1 MPPPEKNLLM
11 IIVGGDALALSTARE
26 LSLLQGRRIV
36 VLWPADLEFASAVE
50 AVGAQFIAGRPDS
63 RAGLEMAG
71 VSEAVTILALSHNDQ
86 LNLQAALRARDANP
100 HIRIVLR
107 QFNRTLAAKIEQNL
121 ADCSVLSLAWHS
133 AATYAAVALD
143 PSCFR
148 GLQFPEPDGPLTGFA
163 VRLAESDRVAGR
175 TVAEAEHAL
184 GARIIAIDRAIGIA
198 GDQLITSG
206 ARMVVYG
213 TLDRLLAS
221 APRQPRPEDVPS
233 AALRLHRL
241 MRRG

>member
-1 MPPPEKNLLM
+1 MPPDRDLLM

-71 VSEAVTILALSHNDQ
+71 VSDAVTILALSHNDQ

-121 ADCSVLSLAWHS
+121 SDCS
-133 AATYAAVALD
+133 
-143 PSCFR
+143 
-148 GLQFPEPDGPLTGFA
+148 
-163 VRLAESDRVAGR
+163 
-175 TVAEAEHAL
+175 
-184 GARIIAIDRAIGIA
+184 
-198 GDQLITSG
+198 
-206 ARMVVYG
+206 
-213 TLDRLLAS
+213 
-221 APRQPRPEDVPS
+221 
-233 AALRLHRL
+233 
-241 MRRG
+241 